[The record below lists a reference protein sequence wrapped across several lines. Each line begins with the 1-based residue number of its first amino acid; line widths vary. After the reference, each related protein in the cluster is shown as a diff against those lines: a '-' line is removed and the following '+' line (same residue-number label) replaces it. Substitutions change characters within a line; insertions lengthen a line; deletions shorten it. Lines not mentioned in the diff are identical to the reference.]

1 MAQED
6 VKAKDELIESILK
19 VLRRNP
25 KFSKIEERN
34 IKRIMRKLEQSDLV
48 YLANVFDAYMEW
60 LDAKLSGSGTGT

>member
-6 VKAKDELIESILK
+6 VKAKDMLIESILK
-19 VLRRNP
+19 VLRKNP

-48 YLANVFDAYMEW
+48 YLANIFDAYMEW
-60 LDAKLSGSGTGT
+60 LDTKLSGGGTET